1 MTATIATPK
10 TKPTTNVEAHR
21 EQADALAERMDEKTR
36 RDEADEKT
44 RRDRGRDRVRGRLMR
59 GEKITDADL
68 PTAFAIQR
76 DELLPAAIEAELDE
90 QHAKKIRATKGTAG
104 QMRRHIESAA
114 DALETFCLHLTAL
127 CELSPKFSKEVR
139 ELGGTT
145 PYRFGI
151 GQQLKW
157 AVVTS
162 LHNAW
167 RGFLKIEPLAPH
179 RVRKFAFG
187 ELTLRDVDTALL
199 AISRERKESTQ

>member
-1 MTATIATPK
+1 MTTATAK
-10 TKPTTNVEAHR
+10 VKPTTNVEAHKK
-21 EQADALAERMDEKTR
+21 QADALAERMSEKTS

-44 RRDRGRDRVRGRLMR
+44 KRDRVRGRLMR
-59 GEKITDADL
+59 GEKITDDDL
-68 PTAFAIQR
+68 PVAFAIQR
-76 DELLPAAIEAELDE
+76 DEILPAAIEAELDE
-90 QHAKKIRATKGTAG
+90 QHAAKIRASRGTAG

-114 DALETFCLHLTAL
+114 DALETFCLDLTAL
-127 CELSPKFSKEVR
+127 CELCPKFSAQVR

-145 PYRFGI
+145 PHRFGT

-167 RGFLKIEPLAPH
+167 RGLLEEPLAPH
-179 RVRKFAFG
+179 SVRKFAFG

>member
-1 MTATIATPK
+1 MITATKKPTPA
-10 TKPTTNVEAHR
+10 TTNVEAHR
-21 EQADALAERMDEKTR
+21 EQADALAERMEEKTR

-44 RRDRGRDRVRGRLMR
+44 KRDRDRDRVRARLLR

-68 PTAFAIQR
+68 PVAFAIQR
-76 DELLPAAIEAELDE
+76 DEILPAAIEAELDE

-114 DALETFCLHLTAL
+114 DALETFCLHLSAL
-127 CELSPKFSKEVR
+127 CKLSPKFSKEVR

-157 AVVTS
+157 AVVMS
-162 LHNAW
+162 LENAW
-167 RGFLKIEPLAPH
+167 RGFLKIEPLAPQT
-179 RVRKFAFG
+179 VRKFAFG
-187 ELTLRDVDTALL
+187 QLTLRDVDTALL